1 MKKVLVLFS
10 GGIDSTICLALAI
23 KKYKKKNV
31 ETIGFYYG
39 QKNEKELLN
48 SKKIIEYYGVPYKQ
62 IDISNIF
69 KFSDSSMLKT
79 SNKNIPH
86 ISYDEQYKNLKNNED
101 VSTNVPFRNGVMLS
115 ISTAY
120 AISKNISEIYYGI
133 HQEEGIAR
141 TLYPDCDEDFNMAM
155 NLATYLGSGKKVKVC
170 APLSAMLKKEIIKI
184 GFDLKVPYE
193 LTWTCYEDGDIACG
207 KCTACKDRI
216 KGFKS
221 NNKIDPLQYKG
232 E

>member
-1 MKKVLVLFS
+1 MKKILVLFS
-10 GGIDSTICLALAI
+10 GGIDSTVALALAI

-39 QKNEKELLN
+39 QKNERELLN
-48 SKKIIEYYGVPYKQ
+48 AKKIIEYYGVPYKQ

-69 KFSDSSMLKT
+69 QFSDSSMLKN
-79 SNKNIPH
+79 SNKEIPH
-86 ISYDEQYKNLKNNED
+86 ISYEEQIKTLKCNEN
-101 VSTNVPFRNGVMLS
+101 VSTNIPYRNGVMLS
-115 ISTAY
+115 IATAY
-120 AISKNISEIYYGI
+120 AISKNIDEIYYGI

-141 TLYPDCDEDFNMAM
+141 SLYPDCDEDFNMAM
-155 NLATYLGSGKKVKVC
+155 NLAIYVGSGKKVKIN
-170 APLSAMLKKEIIKI
+170 APLSGMLKKEIIKL
-184 GFDLKVPYE
+184 GVDLKVPYE
-193 LTWTCYEDGDIACG
+193 LTWTCYEDGEIACG

-221 NNKIDPLQYKG
+221 NNIKDPLKYKG